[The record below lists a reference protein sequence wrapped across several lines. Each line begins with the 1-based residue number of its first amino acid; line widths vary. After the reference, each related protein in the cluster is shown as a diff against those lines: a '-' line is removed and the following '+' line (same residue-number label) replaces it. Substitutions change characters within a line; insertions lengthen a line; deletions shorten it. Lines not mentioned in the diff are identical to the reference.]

1 MAELSKKAH
10 SIVFIA
16 ELGRQFHRSLGLP
29 AQGKS
34 INMKNAILSEKQTLP
49 AQLKILCVAYVLV
62 CLSNSAFGQM
72 DGGTIVVFFQS
83 SDKVILAAD
92 SHLSLHGVNIPPR
105 DDECKLLAL
114 NNNLIVAT
122 AGSVIGPAVEDLGP
136 NTNDVNMAQKFAR
149 EEASKIGPTV
159 RDPARALA
167 SAWVDRMTPFVRGQ
181 LPNLDSTILAKRQL
195 THGLFAGMTPSG
207 TMGLYWGT
215 VEWDGHGII
224 GGARELYSNASVP
237 FRAIGTAK
245 GMIAFKR
252 FVNAKVPPKFLPE
265 WKDRD
270 IAKAVYLAE
279 RVRDTAQDEKIA
291 GPIDVLELRTNGTP
305 YWVRRKKNC
314 QPN

>member
-1 MAELSKKAH
+1 
-10 SIVFIA
+10 
-16 ELGRQFHRSLGLP
+16 
-29 AQGKS
+29 
-34 INMKNAILSEKQTLP
+34 MKNAILNEKQTLP

-72 DGGTIVVFFQS
+72 DGGSIVVFFHS
-83 SDKVILAAD
+83 SDEVILAAD
-92 SHLSLHGVNIPPR
+92 SRLSFHGVNIPPR
-105 DDECKLLAL
+105 DNECKLLAL
-114 NNNLIVAT
+114 NNNVIVAT
-122 AGSVIGPAVEDLGP
+122 AGPLIGPAVEDLGP
-136 NTNDVNMAQKFAR
+136 NTNVVNMAQQFAR

-167 SAWVDRMTPFVRGQ
+167 SAWIDRMTPFVRGQ

-195 THGLFAGMTPSG
+195 VHGLFAGMTPSG
-207 TMGLYWGT
+207 TVGLYWGT
-215 VEWDGHGII
+215 VEWDGHDII
-224 GGARELYSNASVP
+224 GQKRDLNSTVP
-237 FRAIGTAK
+237 FWAITTAK

-252 FVNAKVPPKFLPE
+252 FVNTKVPPNFHPE

-270 IAKAVYLAE
+270 IAKAAYLAE
-279 RVRDTAQDEKIA
+279 RVRDTAQDDKIA